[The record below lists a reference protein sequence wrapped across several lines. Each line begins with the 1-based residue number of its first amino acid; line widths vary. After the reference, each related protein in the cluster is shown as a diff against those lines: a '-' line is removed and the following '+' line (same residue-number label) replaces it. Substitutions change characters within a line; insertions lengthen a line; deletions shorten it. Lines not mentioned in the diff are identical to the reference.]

1 MLFFFR
7 NLSFVEFPVS
17 CLSLFLHLLVIDVFQ
32 YLMERDCKNIQLMP
46 VFFIALFLVRSYTFL
61 IAINDLSGIIF
72 IVPIYSD
79 DTTFYSKRD
88 QASHFCNESWHLNLN
103 LT

>member
-61 IAINDLSGIIF
+61 MTINDLSGIIF
-72 IVPIYSD
+72 IVAI
-79 DTTFYSKRD
+79 
-88 QASHFCNESWHLNLN
+88 
-103 LT
+103 

>member
-7 NLSFVEFPVS
+7 NFSLVEFPVS
-17 CLSLFLHLLVIDVFQ
+17 CLSLFLLLLVIDVFQ

-46 VFFIALFLVRSYTFL
+46 VFFIALFFVWSYTFL
-61 IAINDLSGIIF
+61 ITINDLPDIIF
-72 IVPIYSD
+72 IVAIYSD

-88 QASHFCNESWHLNLN
+88 QASHFCSESWHLNLN